1 MSLVSEILAGRQLP
15 AVEASQADADTSATS
30 LAGLRVGDEAAVTG
44 FAAAAPAATTRR
56 LHDLGFAPGAPISV
70 IRKAPLGDP
79 IVFRVAG
86 YEIALRREQAKLIRV
101 DA

>member
-1 MSLVSEILAGRQLP
+1 MSLVAEILAGRQLP
-15 AVEASQADADTSATS
+15 AVEATAEAGADAAS
-30 LAGLRVGDEAAVTG
+30 LAGLRVGDEAVVTG

-56 LHDLGFAPGAPISV
+56 LHDLGFAPGAPV
-70 IRKAPLGDP
+70 DVVRKAPLGDP
-79 IVFRVAG
+79 VVFRVAG